1 MNDRIT
7 RRAVLGGTAAL
18 ALAAAACTGSPGGA
32 SSGGPQLPQVPQ
44 PKKKIL
50 QIGATLEPSTMDF
63 TTSDAASIPQVLLY
77 NVYETL
83 VKLDAEGKIRPLLA
97 TRWDVTTDGL
107 TYTFNIDG
115 GAKFA
120 SGTPVD
126 AKAVVASIERLRTAP
141 SPTIANVHAVIDRLE
156 AIDPTTVKVT
166 LKHPSNNWLF
176 QMTSKP
182 GIIIDPAA
190 TALATTPM
198 GSGPYALG
206 TWAKGSSI
214 TLTRNLGYWG
224 TTGRFDEVVFKYY
237 VEPNAMISAM
247 LAGDL
252 DVISNLQAP
261 SSLSQF
267 QDTTRYTVIEGVTTG
282 EVTLGFNHQT
292 AALANRKVRQAICH
306 AIDRKKLVD
315 TVWDGHGK
323 LIGSMVASTDP
334 YYEDLSNTY
343 PYDPAKAKAL
353 LAEAGLGPI
362 TLRFRVPVTKY
373 ATDSAQFIAAQ
384 LKDVGI
390 TCTIEE
396 LDFTRWLS
404 EVFTKGDYDMT
415 IVAHVE
421 TRDIGQ
427 FAKPGYYWHYDNKD
441 FQQLIADADV
451 APPAQFDGIM
461 KKAARMLADDAA
473 ACWLWL
479 MPNLLVARTGISGIP
494 ANATSLSF
502 DLATITSKN

>member
-1 MNDRIT
+1 MVTERFT
-7 RRAVLGGTAAL
+7 RRLLLGGTAAM
-18 ALAAAACTGSPGGA
+18 AVTAVSACTTPGS
-32 SSGGPQLPQVPQ
+32 SSSTAPQLPQA
-44 PKKKIL
+44 KKKIL
-50 QIGATLEPSTMDF
+50 AVGATLEPATMDF

-83 VKLDAEGKIRPLLA
+83 VKLDSEGRIRPLLA
-97 TRWDVTTDGL
+97 TRWDVSANGL
-107 TYTFNIDG
+107 VYTFNLDA

-126 AKAVVASIERLRTAP
+126 AKAVVASIERMRTAP
-141 SPTIANVHAVIDRLE
+141 SPTIANVHSVVDHVE
-156 AIDPTTVKVT
+156 VVDPTTVRVT
-166 LKHPSNNWLF
+166 LKRPSNNWLF

-182 GIIIDPAA
+182 GIVLDPALSA
-190 TALATTPM
+190 IDTKPM
-198 GSGPYALG
+198 GSGPYALSG
-206 TWAKGSSI
+206 WAKGSSV
-214 TLTRNLGYWG
+214 TLSKNLGYWG
-224 TTGRFDEVVFKYY
+224 TPGRFDEVVFKYY

-267 QDTTRYTVIEGVTTG
+267 KDTARYTVIEGTTTG
-282 EVTLGFNHQT
+282 EVTLGFNHQNP
-292 AALANRKVRQAICH
+292 ALANLKVRQAICH

-323 LIGSMVASTDP
+323 LIGSMVAPTDP
-334 YYEDLSNTY
+334 YFEDLSGTY

-353 LAEAGLGPI
+353 LAEAAVGPL

-390 TCTIEE
+390 ATTIEE

-404 EVFTKGDYDMT
+404 DVFTKADYDLT

-427 FAKPGYYWHYDNKD
+427 FANPKYYWRYDNKA
-441 FQQLIADADV
+441 FQTLIADADA
-451 APPAQFDGIM
+451 APPTQFDVLM
-461 KKAARMLADDAA
+461 KQAAKVLADDAA
-473 ACWLWL
+473 ADWLWL
-479 MPNLLVARTGISGIP
+479 MPNLLVARTGLSGIP

-502 DLATITSKN
+502 DLTTIASKT

>member
-1 MNDRIT
+1 MVTERVT
-7 RRAVLGGTAAL
+7 RRLLLGGTAAL
-18 ALAAAACTGSPGGA
+18 AVTAAACTGSVPT
-32 SSGGPQLPQVPQ
+32 PPVPQ

-50 QIGATLEPSTMDF
+50 SVGATLEPATMDF

-83 VKLDAEGKIRPLLA
+83 VKLDSEGKIRPLLA
-97 TRWDVTTDGL
+97 TRWDVSADGL
-107 TYTFNIDG
+107 TYTFNLDS

-141 SPTIANVHAVIDRLE
+141 SATISKVHSVVDSLQAVD
-156 AIDPTTVKVT
+156 ATTVKVL
-166 LKHPSNNWLF
+166 LKRPSNNWLF

-182 GIIIDPAA
+182 GIIVDPAISA
-190 TALATTPM
+190 IDTKPM
-198 GSGPYALG
+198 GSGPYTLG
-206 TWAKGSSI
+206 GWAKGSSV
-214 TLTRNLGYWG
+214 TLAKNLGYWA
-224 TTGRFDEVVFKYY
+224 TPGRFDEVVFKYY

-252 DVISNLQAP
+252 DIISNLQAP
-261 SSLSQF
+261 SSLAQF
-267 QDTTRYTVIEGVTTG
+267 SDTTRYSVIEGTTTG
-282 EVTLGFNHQT
+282 EVTLGFNHKT
-292 AALANRKVRQAICH
+292 AALANLKVRQAICH

-323 LIGSMVASTDP
+323 LIGSMVAPTDP
-334 YYEDLSNTY
+334 YFEDLSNTY

-353 LAEAGLGPI
+353 IAESGVAGPI
-362 TLRFRVPVTKY
+362 NLRFRVPVTKY
-373 ATDSAQFIAAQ
+373 ATDSAQFITAQ
-384 LKDVGI
+384 LKEVGI

-396 LDFTRWLS
+396 LDFTRWLAD
-404 EVFTKGDYDMT
+404 VFTKGDYDMT

-421 TRDIGQ
+421 TRDIVQ
-427 FAKPGYYWHYDNKD
+427 FANPAYYWHYDNKQ
-441 FQQLIADADV
+441 FQTLIADADE
-451 APPAQFDGIM
+451 APPAQFDTIM
-461 KKAARMLADDAA
+461 KQAATLLADDAA

-479 MPNLLVARTGISGIP
+479 IPNLLVARTGISGIP

>member
-1 MNDRIT
+1 
-7 RRAVLGGTAAL
+7 
-18 ALAAAACTGSPGGA
+18 
-32 SSGGPQLPQVPQ
+32 
-44 PKKKIL
+44 
-50 QIGATLEPSTMDF
+50 
-63 TTSDAASIPQVLLY
+63 
-77 NVYETL
+77 
-83 VKLDAEGKIRPLLA
+83 
-97 TRWDVTTDGL
+97 
-107 TYTFNIDG
+107 
-115 GAKFA
+115 
-120 SGTPVD
+120 
-126 AKAVVASIERLRTAP
+126 
-141 SPTIANVHAVIDRLE
+141 
-156 AIDPTTVKVT
+156 
-166 LKHPSNNWLF
+166 
-176 QMTSKP
+176 
-182 GIIIDPAA
+182 
-190 TALATTPM
+190 
-198 GSGPYALG
+198 
-206 TWAKGSSI
+206 
-214 TLTRNLGYWG
+214 
-224 TTGRFDEVVFKYY
+224 
-237 VEPNAMISAM
+237 
-247 LAGDL
+247 
-252 DVISNLQAP
+252 
-261 SSLSQF
+261 
-267 QDTTRYTVIEGVTTG
+267 
-282 EVTLGFNHQT
+282 
-292 AALANRKVRQAICH
+292 
-306 AIDRKKLVD
+306 
-315 TVWDGHGK
+315 VWDGHGK

-343 PYDPAKAKAL
+343 PHDPAKAKAL

-427 FAKPGYYWHYDNKD
+427 FAKPGYYWHYDNRD